1 MECVRDSSEQSG
13 REELCR
19 EQQTCRVSRVDSPV
33 NMRKACS
40 SSASGGN
47 AATPASRRDE
57 AATRELCAF
66 PHGAEMEQGG
76 GRRGQSARR
85 ERTAVAERTN
95 ACEVVSRVSS
105 SSEVSATDTR
115 NNGDR
120 REASAL
126 CDCASPRDRRDDTE
140 GRSAE
145 DPETLKVTADSSRTS
160 KARAQRESD
169 PASATTGADRDVS
182 VEKSSAR
189 FLVCLFVAMVFC
201 VFVCL
206 CLLREKPNN
215 PLVLLTRAAPLDDV
229 SATWASQ
236 ALASFFS
243 LFVSLGVSPP
253 VFPLSLFSYRREFEP
268 SPQTHRKTSV
278 ISSSLSSSSLSSS
291 SLSSSSLSSS
301 SLSSSALP
309 SSALSSSSSLS
320 PAHSS
325 SVSPLSAD
333 EVDAAVGVDGE
344 FLDSL
349 SPWEVRAFLLA
360 DGWSEIPNQRTAPL
374 VMPSALPRLPRAG
387 GGEHLRRHHHLVDGA
402 ASPSLPVT
410 GEVALESGRHL
421 LTANVYEE
429 ARSVLDQAVREGH
442 LTRAVRM
449 HGQFLY
455 PWKMFSAAEREVL
468 RLTAD
473 QVRWFPKWV
482 KNHRHSQRVEKSVL
496 DAFLPVLRP
505 QFADKYGGPGS
516 PDEGRSRGIRYT
528 WLGHATGLVNI
539 DGLKI
544 LIDPMFDGDLIGPYS
559 EWLRSV
565 MKYISALCGSLG
577 ERHRRPPCE
586 YDELPTDVDV
596 VLLSHNHP
604 DHIME
609 HDAHAICSRFAK
621 HFRRTIWYVPEGVTG
636 FLRQQGCLPSSIF
649 EFSWGESRTLSC
661 HSRHGRRVCSDGVWH
676 KRRAKTETFK
686 FTFTA
691 GVHWSG
697 RSPSKIDHNTSLW
710 GGFAVAGPEHKFF
723 YGGDTAYW
731 RPDFDEYR
739 KIGQILGPFHLA
751 ALPIGAYEP
760 NADLRYQHVKPW
772 ETVQMFKD
780 LRAEAAVGVHWG
792 TLRLSAEEFFDPM
805 LDLECAL
812 LHVREEDCKRASELR
827 HRYVAAHA
835 LLTQLPKEVAARKNG
850 GEVDAQL
857 TRVGGRS
864 SGSRR
869 EPETGW
875 RTEGPWGVE
884 RPDISDGGT
893 GEYRRRRR
901 STSLDDESRDR
912 ADTPRGPDVDSVSA
926 SATRVANGHATRVET
941 TPEAFV
947 SQSLEVSQETAGG
960 EPRSPAEAQS
970 RKRRRE
976 EFADFSLSRSRNG
989 SPSSS
994 EFGEGQPTKRQK
1006 LKLAEAKREEDEDHV
1021 AYGISER
1028 VARDGGLPPLPE
1040 QAKLVAEVLHK
1051 LENLMIPQAHP
1062 FRHASNIQR
1071 LLRSLK
1077 LQDAGLLADDDA
1089 WKEFL
1094 LTEGARFQTLFLGQ
1108 SIQVEAAGGDF
1119 VRMTRSSGLE
1129 HVWPEAP
1136 EENYTFPTKYFDVER
1151 GRRLPSRE
1159 DAAGIFSS
1167 LPAWRDSQSPES
1179 DFSSAS
1185 SDDPGLF
1192 I

>member
-1 MECVRDSSEQSG
+1 
-13 REELCR
+13 
-19 EQQTCRVSRVDSPV
+19 
-33 NMRKACS
+33 MRNTSS
-40 SSASGGN
+40 SSAPRGN
-47 AATPASRRDE
+47 AETPASRRDE
-57 AATRELCAF
+57 AVARELCSF
-66 PHGAEMEQGG
+66 PHGGEMEQGG
-76 GRRGQSARR
+76 AMCERRA
-85 ERTAVAERTN
+85 AAERTN
-95 ACEVVSRVSS
+95 ACESVSRVSS
-105 SSEVSATDTR
+105 SPAVSATDTS
-115 NNGDR
+115 NDGDR
-120 REASAL
+120 REGSAL
-126 CDCASPRDRRDDTE
+126 SDCASPRDRRNDTE
-140 GRSAE
+140 PRSAE
-145 DPETLKVTADSSRTS
+145 APESLEVSGDASRTS
-160 KARAQRESD
+160 KTCPRRESD
-169 PASATTGADRDVS
+169 PASATTVAHRELS
-182 VEKSSAR
+182 LEKSSVR
-189 FLVCLFVAMVFC
+189 FFVCLFVAMVFC

-206 CLLREKPNN
+206 CLLHDKPNN
-215 PLVLLTRAAPLDDV
+215 PLVLLTRAAPLDEG
-229 SATWASQ
+229 SATWTSQ
-236 ALASFFS
+236 ALASVFS
-243 LFVSLGVSPP
+243 IFVSLGVSPS
-253 VFPLSLFSYRREFEP
+253 VFPLSLFSYPREFDRFP
-268 SPQTHRKTSV
+268 HIHRKTHDV
-278 ISSSLSSSSLSSS
+278 SSPLSSSPLSSS
-291 SLSSSSLSSS
+291 
-301 SLSSSALP
+301 P
-309 SSALSSSSSLS
+309 FSSSSLS
-320 PAHSS
+320 PPESS

-333 EVDAAVGVDGE
+333 EVDAAVGVDGA

-349 SPWEVRAFLLA
+349 SPWEMRAFLLA
-360 DGWSEIPNQRTAPL
+360 DGWSETPNQRTTPL
-374 VMPSALPRLPRAG
+374 LMPAVLPRLPRAG
-387 GGEHLRRHHHLVDGA
+387 GGEHLRRHHHSVDSA

-410 GEVALESGRHL
+410 AETVLESGRHL

-528 WLGHATGLVNI
+528 WLGHATGLVNV

-609 HDAHAICSRFAK
+609 HDAHSICSRFAK
-621 HFRRTIWYVPEGVTG
+621 HFRRSIWYVPEGVTG

-661 HSRHGRRVCSDGVWH
+661 HLRHGRRVCSDGVWH

-739 KIGQILGPFHLA
+739 KIGHILGPFHLA

-780 LRAEAAVGVHWG
+780 VRAEAAVGVHWG

-812 LHVREEDCKRASELR
+812 LHVSEEDCKKASELQ

-835 LLTQLPKEVAARKNG
+835 LLTQLPKEVAAKRNG
-850 GEVDAQL
+850 GEVGAQP
-857 TRVGGRS
+857 TRGGRGRS
-864 SGSRR
+864 TRPRR
-869 EPETGW
+869 ESETSW
-875 RTEGPWGVE
+875 RTVGSWGEG
-884 RPDISDGGT
+884 RPDSSDGGST
-893 GEYRRRRR
+893 EYRRRRR
-901 STSLDDESRDR
+901 STSLDDDSRDR
-912 ADTPRGPDVDSVSA
+912 TETPRDPDVGSVSA
-926 SATRVANGHATRVET
+926 GAKRVAQDQATRVET
-941 TPEAFV
+941 TPEAFFSESV
-947 SQSLEVSQETAGG
+947 EVSQEKTPGR
-960 EPRSPAEAQS
+960 EPQSPSEAER
-970 RKRRRE
+970 RKRRRN
-976 EFADFSLSRSRNG
+976 EFVDFSLSGSKFG

-994 EFGEGQPTKRQK
+994 EFGEGQPMKRQE
-1006 LKLAEAKREEDEDHV
+1006 LKQVEAKREEDEDHV
-1021 AYGISER
+1021 TYGISER
-1028 VARDGGLPPLPE
+1028 VARAGGLPPLPE

-1062 FRHASNIQR
+1062 YRHASNIQR

-1094 LTEGARFQTLFLGQ
+1094 LTEGARFQTVFLGQ

-1136 EENYTFPTKYFDVER
+1136 EEHYTFPTKYFDGER
-1151 GRRLPSRE
+1151 GQRLPPRE
-1159 DAAGIFSS
+1159 DGAGVFSS
-1167 LPAWRDSQSPES
+1167 LPAWRESQSPES